1 MKLNLRSKETLVNDL
16 EIVRSETLELMEQI
30 PESFLFNP
38 PKPFMGPIIWDL
50 AHIAK
55 FEEIWIL
62 INAAG
67 LKEKSNLSD
76 DDFNA
81 IKTPRKIREEL
92 NLPSLRDSLEYMSKT
107 RNQVFDILDSA
118 SLDTDD
124 KLLKNGYVFDLV
136 IQHEYQHQETILQ
149 SLALFDS
156 PSFICPKPK
165 PQNETTFEEKM
176 VLVPAGDF
184 VLGTAHSGFAY
195 DNELPSHT
203 TFLEEFFIDSAPV
216 SNERYLNFI
225 ESDGYNREDLWSERG
240 MKWKTEEDAESP
252 LYWYKENGTW
262 FRRVFDKVMEIPPK
276 EPLIHVSYWEAEA
289 FANFE
294 GKRLPTE
301 QEWEKACRWDPS
313 TGETYSYPWGE
324 EEPDN
329 HKANIGKNRWCPAP
343 IGSYEES
350 VSPSGCHQML
360 GDVYEWTSSSFLPYD
375 GFEAFPYDEYSAV
388 HFGEE
393 YKVLRGASWATSGKV
408 ARATFRNWDFPERR
422 QLFAGFR
429 CAMDSDKT

>member
-1 MKLNLRSKETLVNDL
+1 LNFRTKDTVVSDL
-16 EIVRSETLELMEQI
+16 EKVRSETLDLVEQI

-38 PKPFMGPIIWDL
+38 PKTFMGPIIWDL

-62 INAAG
+62 KNVAG

-76 DDFNA
+76 DDYNA
-81 IKTPRKIREEL
+81 IKTPRKIREDMD
-92 NLPSLRDSLEYMSKT
+92 LPSLRDLLAYMFNT
-107 RNQVFDILDSA
+107 RNQVLDTLDSTMLE
-118 SLDTDD
+118 SDD

-156 PSFICPKPK
+156 PPFICPKPK
-165 PQNETTFEEKM
+165 PQNETTLEEKM
-176 VLVPAGDF
+176 VLIPAGDF
-184 VLGTAHSGFAY
+184 ILGTAVSRFAY
-195 DNELPSHT
+195 DNELPSHN
-203 TFLEEFFIDSAPV
+203 TFLEEFLIDSAPV

-225 ESDGYNREDLWSERG
+225 ENDGYNREEYWSERG
-240 MKWKTEEDAESP
+240 MRWKIEENVKSP

-262 FRRVFDKVMEIPPK
+262 FRRVFDKVMKIPFK
-276 EPLIHVSYWEAEA
+276 EPVIHVSYWEAEA

-301 QEWEKACRWDPS
+301 QEWEKACRWDPN

-324 EEPDN
+324 EEPDSD
-329 HKANIGKNRWCPAP
+329 KANIGKNRWCPSP
-343 IGSYEES
+343 VGSYEES
-350 VSPSGCHQML
+350 ASPSGCHQML

-388 HFGEE
+388 HFGEK

-408 ARATFRNWDFPERR
+408 ARATFRNWDFPHRR
-422 QLFAGFR
+422 QLFSGFR